1 MSNWK
6 AHHTYRMT
14 FRGLTPD
21 DDRKEKLC
29 FKCEDVKCMCGH
41 LLATEKKGDVQRSP
55 YFREVGEVR
64 GSERINGGW
73 IFLSPHICIRNPK
86 DDPRCYFCQTLW
98 NLRPIQ

>member
-1 MSNWK
+1 
-6 AHHTYRMT
+6 MT
-14 FRGLTPD
+14 FLGLTPA

-29 FKCEDVKCMCGH
+29 FKCEDVKYMCGH

-86 DDPRCYFCQTLW
+86 VFKLLDRLLSSHRINYHTL
-98 NLRPIQ
+98 